1 MFSST
6 LLFAHSTTR
15 VYTYGLCPHSV
26 ATRSAMFPQLDRL
39 KRSRLFLFLFQLY
52 YLSHLSS
59 TMPIYTSYNSQSS
72 FTTQFIHQLLWL
84 NVISSWPIS
93 SLLLRW
99 PVNNMGTANLPSGEF
114 LSLLSMK
121 EPWPP
126 SLTTQV
132 SCSTIVIVPFALAT
146 IPPDTSMALPYSL
159 RGETISTTLKNHIF
173 GALRTI
179 PQEYQQQPQILLV
192 TKGTEKIRLIKELVP
207 VEGFFNNLIVRD
219 LADYGCPPASRLL
232 GGRRAATETTAAL
245 FSTWFAGRFRTF
257 IAPLIPPRPST
268 VLRQRLGIV
277 EL

>member
-1 MFSST
+1 
-6 LLFAHSTTR
+6 
-15 VYTYGLCPHSV
+15 
-26 ATRSAMFPQLDRL
+26 
-39 KRSRLFLFLFQLY
+39 
-52 YLSHLSS
+52 
-59 TMPIYTSYNSQSS
+59 
-72 FTTQFIHQLLWL
+72 
-84 NVISSWPIS
+84 
-93 SLLLRW
+93 
-99 PVNNMGTANLPSGEF
+99 MGTANLPSGEF

-159 RGETISTTLKNHIF
+159 RGETISTTLKNQIF

-179 PQEYQQQPQILLV
+179 PQEYQQQPQIVLV

-277 EL
+277 ELSQSLYFPLLLI